1 MAINREMLDGTLILE
16 DMESGEKVEIRETEK
31 DGRMIIAP
39 IGRLS
44 SVIAHDL
51 EDELTSIAL
60 VCRHMTVD
68 MSGVTYA
75 TSSVIRML
83 LDVQHIIDSLEGELV
98 LTGLNSELMSR
109 FEEMGLDAVFDIE
122 EIR

>member
-1 MAINREMLDGTLILE
+1 MAVNREMLDGTLILE

-122 EIR
+122 ESR

>member
-122 EIR
+122 ESR